1 MYAGELD
8 NRMGIDKRKQVPMEA
23 EVDEACD
30 EGDEGNNN
38 NNNNNNN
45 KENRGDDSNNELN

>member
-1 MYAGELD
+1 
-8 NRMGIDKRKQVPMEA
+8 MGIDKRKQVPMEA

-30 EGDEGNNN
+30 KGDEGNNNN

>member
-1 MYAGELD
+1 
-8 NRMGIDKRKQVPMEA
+8 MGIDKRKQVPMEA

-38 NNNNNNN
+38 NNN